1 MLEKSA
7 TIKRFEYLP
16 LGIELKK
23 QTKKEW
29 QKSNQVYEFDK
40 KDEDKTKSIDK
51 TFNGKFIRSNLFYSY
66 KINFFKSHNLEKLSN
81 LSFSSKQKALNEI
94 KAKLELVI
102 LWRNWRDYIDQWTPS
117 KRQKRQKICVIQNH

>member
-29 QKSNQVYEFDK
+29 QKSDQVYEFDK

-51 TFNGKFIRSNLFYSY
+51 TKNGKFIRSNLLYSY

-94 KAKLELVI
+94 KAKLEFVI
-102 LWRNWRDYIDQWTPS
+102 LWRNWRDYID
-117 KRQKRQKICVIQNH
+117 

>member
-1 MLEKSA
+1 MSGKGALPFKDFLEKSA

-66 KINFFKSHNLEKLSN
+66 KIIFFKSHNLEKLSN

-102 LWRNWRDYIDQWTPS
+102 LWRNWRDYID
-117 KRQKRQKICVIQNH
+117 